1 MKVEM
6 RRIARRRFAVDMSDV
21 VLVAL
26 IAAVP
31 STLAAVVSL
40 LNHQKI
46 ANLEI
51 RVNGRLTELLALTA
65 TSSHAE
71 GKLDKS

>member
-1 MKVEM
+1 
-6 RRIARRRFAVDMSDV
+6 MSDV